1 MPRSGT
7 ASERGESD
15 PLPRRERGKGRKGGE
30 RRCSSLHRRV
40 GVAEEVARI
49 RREIQATRAESERA
63 RANWEEYLRDSRART
78 AQRLSTGLGR
88 PSVLASIGIKEEA
101 GTDDGEDDDM
111 EDAEGPAQG
120 TGDATRSSAT
130 AARNPTPSHP
140 YDSPL
145 GGG

>member
-15 PLPRRERGKGRKGGE
+15 PLHRKERGKGRKGGE

-49 RREIQATRAESERA
+49 RREIQATRAEGERA
-63 RANWEEYLRDSRART
+63 RARWEEYLRESRART

-88 PSVLASIGIKEEA
+88 PSVLASIGIKEEV
-101 GTDDGEDDDM
+101 GTDDGDDDEM

-120 TGDATRSSAT
+120 ADETTRHSTT
-130 AARNPTPSHP
+130 AARNPT
-140 YDSPL
+140 YT
-145 GGG
+145 

>member
-15 PLPRRERGKGRKGGE
+15 PLPRRERRKGREGGE

-40 GVAEEVARI
+40 GVAEEVARL
-49 RREIQATRAESERA
+49 RREIQATREEKERA
-63 RANWEEYLRDSRART
+63 RASWEEYLRDSRQRT

-120 TGDATRSSAT
+120 KEEATRHAT
-130 AARNPTPSHP
+130 TAVRNPTCSCFCC
-140 YDSPL
+140 YSFL
-145 GGG
+145 